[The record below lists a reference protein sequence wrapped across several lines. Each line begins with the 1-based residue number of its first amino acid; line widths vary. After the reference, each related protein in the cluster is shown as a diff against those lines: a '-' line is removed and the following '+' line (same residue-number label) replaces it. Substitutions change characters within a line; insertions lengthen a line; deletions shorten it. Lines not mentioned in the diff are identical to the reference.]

1 MVILW
6 TDPHFFTLLH
16 GLSHLLIIP
25 AENQTTV
32 WRIINFFLTQI
43 MISLRDKAI
52 QLFRCTFS
60 EEPSTF
66 AYAPGRVNFI
76 GDHTDYCEG
85 FVCPLAIHMG
95 TAIAGKLVPGAVC
108 ISPPDSL

>member
-1 MVILW
+1 M
-6 TDPHFFTLLH
+6 
-16 GLSHLLIIP
+16 
-25 AENQTTV
+25 
-32 WRIINFFLTQI
+32 
-43 MISLRDKAI
+43 MISLRDRAI

-60 EEPSTF
+60 EDPSTF

-108 ISPPDSL
+108 ISLPDSL

>member
-1 MVILW
+1 MADEVIRK
-6 TDPHFFTLLH
+6 PHFLFC
-16 GLSHLLIIP
+16 
-25 AENQTTV
+25 
-32 WRIINFFLTQI
+32 I
-43 MISLRDKAI
+43 MAATLRDKAI
-52 QLFRCTFS
+52 QLFNQNFGET
-60 EEPSTF
+60 PSVF

-108 ISPPDSL
+108 ISLPNSL